1 MALQAGVAT
10 RVHLSLKI
18 TDPRINYLEIAL
30 DCGKKL
36 PKMDAGLGTCDAYCR
51 CRV

>member
-1 MALQAGVAT
+1 VAT

-18 TDPRINYLEIAL
+18 TDPRLNYLEITLAG
-30 DCGKKL
+30 CKKL

-51 CRV
+51 CVIDM